1 MHTHTHTAFLPV
13 SAKILIFAVVPI
25 LCQLKKKKNTSLIK
39 IKMFHSANHEIL
51 EAYTLFLNFL
61 N

>member
-1 MHTHTHTAFLPV
+1 MHTHTH
-13 SAKILIFAVVPI
+13 SIFTSFCKNPN
-25 LCQLKKKKNTSLIK
+25 LCSSPHSLSIKKKKTSLIK